1 MREKITALYNENN
14 NVAYKVLLELESIS
28 IESNELYHHFDELLK
43 MLYSDNNYVKVRGFR
58 LICSLAKWDT
68 ELKIDKNIDQ
78 ILNTL
83 DATNGIS
90 LRQYLQ
96 ALPLILIYKMELND
110 KIETKIK
117 KIDLSKF
124 KGTLQPLIKK
134 DIEEILKY
142 L

>member
-1 MREKITALYNENN
+1 
-14 NVAYKVLLELESIS
+14 
-28 IESNELYHHFDELLK
+28 
-43 MLYSDNNYVKVRGFR
+43 
-58 LICSLAKWDT
+58 
-68 ELKIDKNIDQ
+68 
-78 ILNTL
+78 
-83 DATNGIS
+83 
-90 LRQYLQ
+90 
-96 ALPLILIYKMELND
+96 MELND